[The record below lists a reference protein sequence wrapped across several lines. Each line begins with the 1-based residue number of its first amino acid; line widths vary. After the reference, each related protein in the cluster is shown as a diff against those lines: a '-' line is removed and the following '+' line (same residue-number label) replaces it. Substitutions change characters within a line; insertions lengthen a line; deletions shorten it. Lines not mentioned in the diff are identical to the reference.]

1 MLKFRINR
9 RIPTVVDNKLI
20 NLILKSEE
28 EFWERLKVNELGF

>member
-9 RIPTVVDNKLI
+9 RIPTVVDSKLI

-28 EFWERLKVNELGF
+28 EILGKVEGK